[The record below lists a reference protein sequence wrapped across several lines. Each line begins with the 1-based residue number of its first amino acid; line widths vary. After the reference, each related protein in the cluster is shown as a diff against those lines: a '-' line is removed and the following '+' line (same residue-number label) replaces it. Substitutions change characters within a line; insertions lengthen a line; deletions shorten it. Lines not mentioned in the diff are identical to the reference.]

1 MANLLKIAESDLD
14 VPDYTT
20 FCRCQQT
27 LAVKIPNKRPNGPLN
42 LPVASAG
49 VKFLGNGE
57 WQARK
62 NGVQG
67 RRQCCKVHLA
77 VDTATS
83 DIRAVEFT
91 ASSDRTAQF
100 RRNC

>member
-1 MANLLKIAESDLD
+1 MSED
-14 VPDYTT
+14 
-20 FCRCQQT
+20 
-27 LAVKIPNKRPNGPLN
+27 LAVKIPNRRSNGTLN

-49 VKFLGNGE
+49 IKFLGDGE
-57 WQARK
+57 WQARE

-77 VDTATS
+77 VDTTTS